1 MSLNYI
7 SVQSFDLLSIVVRQ
21 QKVQSIDQLDPTK
34 LSNTQNGYW
43 YNPTHATE
51 SSLMT
56 VNAEST
62 DLNIENTNIKT
73 APGVE
78 LDEHQR
84 TLVGSVLDVR
94 QALTSYFI
102 GWTCH

>member
-1 MSLNYI
+1 MALNCI
-7 SVQSFDLLSIVVRQ
+7 SVQSFNLSSIDVRH
-21 QKVQSIDQLDPTK
+21 QKVQSIDQLDHTK

-43 YNPTHATE
+43 YNTTHATE

-56 VNAEST
+56 VNAGST
-62 DLNIENTNIKT
+62 DLNIKNKIIKT

-78 LDEHQR
+78 FDEPQR

-102 GWTCH
+102 SWTCH